1 MLVCGSVDVPKDHLL
16 SIVAGQ
22 MGSCQRRMAKI
33 AADVFDSFEAFGIET
48 FGIGLEATMVMV
60 ALGDSVL

>member
-1 MLVCGSVDVPKDHLL
+1 
-16 SIVAGQ
+16 
-22 MGSCQRRMAKI
+22 MAKI